1 MLVTTRIVKIFFSG
15 FLLALAFLSLA
26 PDPVLEKPC
35 GDCEGGYA
43 SIARNLIDGNG
54 FIDTNGTF
62 ATARP
67 PGHALFLSGVL
78 LLAKALG
85 ISEITAFRGAN
96 ALLFGLIGVVLSRI
110 AQRAWGDNGSAITT
124 VLCLWFTSPFSL
136 FFLTAPYSE
145 LPFILTYFVLF
156 LVVMPNVQVRHEA
169 GFSYFLLIGILCG
182 VAMMIRPLAIGI
194 PFVVGL
200 ALICWTNCPQRMVY
214 LRVVS
219 QKLMGVLV
227 GVILVTGPWSAY
239 VYKNTGHMIFL
250 TDGTLTQ
257 NSLVNG
263 FTFAS
268 RGEDYRVPIYLPT
281 HARKLMNSIESELV
295 KRSTLKTEEG
305 MTKSVGPIID
315 IVSREVTLNKIGAIE
330 LLGTKVIRSWFGT
343 DSHRYENY
351 SLPLILIYGSLIIVG
366 FIQIMRRNLV
376 SKPLVFFVLGLT
388 AYFWILCVIFEP
400 LVRYL
405 VPQIGLLFLFIPGI
419 WRGNTLQ
426 IRQR

>member
-1 MLVTTRIVKIFFSG
+1 MLVASHVAKIFLFG

-26 PDPVLEKPC
+26 PDPVLEKTC
-35 GDCEGGYA
+35 GDCEGGYV
-43 SIARNLIDGNG
+43 SVARNLIDSNG
-54 FIDTNGTF
+54 FIDKNGNF

-67 PGHALFLSGVL
+67 PGHPLFLSGVL
-78 LLAKALG
+78 VLTKALG

-96 ALLFGLIGVVLSRI
+96 ALLFALIGVVLSRI
-110 AQRAWGDNGSAITT
+110 AQRTWGDNGPAITT

-182 VAMMIRPLAIGI
+182 VAMMIRPLAIGL
-194 PFVVGL
+194 PVVVGI
-200 ALICWTNCPQRMVY
+200 ALICWTNCPQRMGY

-219 QKLMGVLV
+219 KKLIGVLV
-227 GVILVTGPWSAY
+227 GVILVTGPWSTY

-281 HARKLMNSIESELV
+281 HARTLMSSIEAALV
-295 KRSTLKTEEG
+295 KRSTLETEEE

-315 IVSREVTLNKIGAIE
+315 IVLREVTLNKVGALE
-330 LLGTKVIRSWFGT
+330 LLGTKIIRSWFGT

-351 SLPLILIYGSLIIVG
+351 SLTLVLIYGSLIILG

-388 AYFWILCVIFEP
+388 AYFWVLCVIFEP

-405 VPQIGLLFLFIPGI
+405 VPQIGLLFLFVPGI